1 MEPLNNIDVI
11 ILICVGISMLVAF
24 VRGFMKEILSICG
37 LAIFVFLTVYLTPKI
52 LPLVSKYIASPMLAQ
67 FVIFLVIMAI
77 FYAIW
82 IICTDKLIAKIRKS
96 TLSFMDRLF
105 GLIFGFI
112 RAVLILG
119 FCFLLV
125 KATLPEE
132 LENKDGSLRKSQYFM
147 MAEDCSDFIEKILPK
162 DFIKNSFK
170 SVEEIN
176 KAEKT
181 SKKEE
186 KAKQIEK
193 ENSLPSKSDQEEM
206 NKMFEML
213 VKPQIKNSN
222 TEVKKDEKKGYD
234 NSDTNS
240 LDRLIDITTKN

>member
-11 ILICVGISMLVAF
+11 ILICVGISMFIAF
-24 VRGFMKEILSICG
+24 IRGFVKEILSIFG
-37 LAIFVFLTVYLTPKI
+37 LAIFVVLTVYLTPMLTPAI
-52 LPLVSKYIASPMLAQ
+52 SKYIASQMLAQ
-67 FVIFLVIMAI
+67 FVIFLTIMAI
-77 FYAIW
+77 FYAVW
-82 IICTDKLIAKIRKS
+82 IVCTDKLITKIRKS

-119 FCFLLV
+119 FSFLLV

-132 LENKDGSLRKSQYFM
+132 LEDKDSALRKSQYFM

-170 SVEEIN
+170 SMEDIN
-176 KAEKT
+176 KAE

-186 KAKQIEK
+186 VKKQEK
-193 ENSLPSKSDQEEM
+193 DNTLPSKSDQEEM
-206 NKMFEML
+206 DKMFEML

-222 TEVKKDEKKGYD
+222 KNDKKEENKGYN

-240 LDRLIDITTKN
+240 LDRLVDITSKE

>member
-11 ILICVGISMLVAF
+11 ILICVGISMFIAF
-24 VRGFMKEILSICG
+24 IRGFVKEILSIFG
-37 LAIFVFLTVYLTPKI
+37 LAIFVVLTVYLTPMLTPAI
-52 LPLVSKYIASPMLAQ
+52 SKYIASQMLAQ
-67 FVIFLVIMAI
+67 FVIFLTIMAI
-77 FYAIW
+77 FYAVW
-82 IICTDKLIAKIRKS
+82 IVCTDKLITKIRKS

-119 FCFLLV
+119 FSFLLV

-132 LENKDGSLRKSQYFM
+132 LEDKDSALRKSQYFM

-170 SVEEIN
+170 SMEDIN
-176 KAEKT
+176 KAEN
-181 SKKEE
+181 KKEE
-186 KAKQIEK
+186 VKKQEK
-193 ENSLPSKSDQEEM
+193 DNSLPSKSDQEEM
-206 NKMFEML
+206 DKMFEML

-222 TEVKKDEKKGYD
+222 KNDKKEENKGYN

-240 LDRLIDITTKN
+240 LDRLVDITSKE